1 MNLKSRGICPCK
13 TSTYEDA
20 SRCALDHWEIFQIID
35 QAKLLT
41 THHDDIRWL
50 RSFSEIKK
58 V

>member
-1 MNLKSRGICPCK
+1 MNLQSRRICYYK

-20 SRCALDHWEIFQIID
+20 FKDTLDRWEVFRIIE

-58 V
+58 A